1 MLWTLLIFL
10 SFCDTQLGVA
20 QRGCFDHSAIVLYG
34 ECLPT
39 IVIIIIIIIFLICS
53 KAVNYSFLTAFYFVL
68 QNRKWVS
75 YFNCK

>member
-1 MLWTLLIFL
+1 MDIVNIIFL

-20 QRGCFDHSAIVLYG
+20 QRGCFDHSAIALFGVS
-34 ECLPT
+34 LPT
-39 IVIIIIIIIFLICS
+39 IIIIFLICS
-53 KAVNYSFLTAFYFVL
+53 KAVSYSCLTAFYFVL

>member
-10 SFCDTQLGVA
+10 SFCDTHLGVA

-34 ECLPT
+34 ERLPT
-39 IVIIIIIIIFLICS
+39 IIIIFLICS
-53 KAVNYSFLTAFYFVL
+53 KAVSYSFLTAFYFVL

-75 YFNCK
+75 YFNNYCK